1 MLKLFLT
8 KSDAVSDQPS
18 SILCRVTTSLY
29 FTKAGFTEKR
39 DIYIYKRKS
48 HPGLLECFYSG
59 EPEEYVGLFEGKQ
72 DGLYEIDC
80 TMTQGYYDPYPE
92 IDKWIVNK
100 VKEGDL

>member
-8 KSDAVSDQPS
+8 ESDTVRNHPKSR
-18 SILCRVTTSLY
+18 LCKVTTSLY

-48 HPGLLECFYSG
+48 HPGLLECFYAG
-59 EPEEYVGLFEGKQ
+59 EPEEYKGLFDGRE

-80 TMTQGYYDPYPE
+80 TMTQGYYDSYPE
-92 IDKWIVNK
+92 IDEWIVNK
-100 VKEGDL
+100 VEKAL